1 MGERYITIAQPA
13 FSYEQVL
20 KKSRFIVAL
29 KRVKT
34 EEEARAFIAQITKEN
49 QRANHNVWTYVLGRN
64 NEVQRYSDDGE
75 PSGTAGV
82 PMLEVLKN
90 NQLHDVVAV
99 QTRYFGGIKLGA
111 GGLIRAYAG
120 TVAEAIAEVGLVEQ
134 VERTK
139 LIVEL
144 EYHQF
149 DAFKYWLAQNDL
161 EAIDVQY
168 SEKLSV
174 TVPVLAEKVD
184 WFIQQTLNQT
194 KGQAVIKRNGTELFE
209 VPFSKEI
216 TAQTETR
223 R

>member
-34 EEEARAFIAQITKEN
+34 EDEARAFIAQVTKEN

-161 EAIDVQY
+161 APQDVQY
-168 SEKLSV
+168 AEKLSV
-174 TVPVLAEKVD
+174 TVPALADTVD

-194 KGQAVIKRNGTELFE
+194 KGQAVIKQDGTELFE

-216 TAQTETR
+216 TARTETR
-223 R
+223 C